1 MISVNSELYSDD
13 MNTIQYLAKSG
24 PQWASN

>member
-1 MISVNSELYSDD
+1 MISVNSELDSND
-13 MNTIQYLAKSG
+13 MDTIQYLAKSG